1 VKRYFGE
8 VWSGLEGIPGIGSV
22 GMVSDMPFTTENR
35 WAELEFDDRPS
46 NPLDP
51 PRADY
56 HAAEPGYFAVM
67 GIPLLQGRL
76 PGDTWEAETPTP
88 VVVNADMAARHW
100 PGRDPL
106 GSTFRRSHDTL
117 SLQVVG
123 VVGDVRDDGYDAAT
137 EPIFYIP
144 FGTMVQRRMSI
155 VLNVTGSVSDVAV
168 SVREAVARV
177 DPDVPAGDLRMLDD
191 LLASTVARP
200 RAASLIGSVFAVLA
214 LLVAAAGIYGLLS
227 YSVESRT
234 REIGI
239 RSALGANRAQLTHM
253 VLAQSTQLMVWG
265 LALGWIAALLAG
277 KALSGVIFGVRVWD
291 PASLILA
298 TLLLWVA
305 GTAAAWLPARRALS
319 IDPRDALRSE

>member
-1 VKRYFGE
+1 
-8 VWSGLEGIPGIGSV
+8 
-22 GMVSDMPFTTENR
+22 
-35 WAELEFDDRPS
+35 
-46 NPLDP
+46 
-51 PRADY
+51 
-56 HAAEPGYFAVM
+56 
-67 GIPLLQGRL
+67 
-76 PGDTWEAETPTP
+76 
-88 VVVNADMAARHW
+88 
-100 PGRDPL
+100 
-106 GSTFRRSHDTL
+106 
-117 SLQVVG
+117 
-123 VVGDVRDDGYDAAT
+123 
-137 EPIFYIP
+137 
-144 FGTMVQRRMSI
+144 MSI
-155 VLNVTGSVSDVAV
+155 VLTVTGAASDVAR
-168 SVREAVARV
+168 SVRDAVARV
-177 DPDVPAGDLRMLDD
+177 DPDVPAGELRMLDE

-200 RAASLIGSVFAVLA
+200 WAASLIGGVFAALA

>member
-1 VKRYFGE
+1 
-8 VWSGLEGIPGIGSV
+8 
-22 GMVSDMPFTTENR
+22 
-35 WAELEFDDRPS
+35 
-46 NPLDP
+46 
-51 PRADY
+51 
-56 HAAEPGYFAVM
+56 
-67 GIPLLQGRL
+67 
-76 PGDTWEAETPTP
+76 
-88 VVVNADMAARHW
+88 MAARHW

-106 GSTFRRSHDTL
+106 GSTFRRAHDTL

-177 DPDVPAGDLRMLDD
+177 DPDVPAGELRMLDD

-200 RAASLIGSVFAVLA
+200 RAASRIGSVFAVLA

-239 RSALGANRAQLTHM
+239 RSALGATRPQLTQM
-253 VLAQSTQLMVWG
+253 VLGQSTRLMVWG

-277 KALSGVIFGVRVWD
+277 KALSGVIFGVRAWD
-291 PASLILA
+291 PASLVLA
-298 TLLLWVA
+298 SALLWVA
-305 GTAAAWLPARRALS
+305 GTAAAWLPTRRALS